1 MIHVRKSMI
10 FVTTVGLVL
19 FGLFACGNNQADIGN
34 APIAEGPQM
43 TIPDSLFDFGF
54 APQNSKITH
63 IFWLHSSGTDTL
75 RITRVV
81 PG

>member
-10 FVTTVGLVL
+10 FLITVGLVL
-19 FGLFACGNNQADIGN
+19 FGWFACSDNQAGDGT
-34 APIAEGPQM
+34 APVAEGPHM
-43 TIPDSLFDFGF
+43 TIADSVFNFGF

-63 IFWLHSSGTDTL
+63 TFWLHSSGTDTL

>member
-1 MIHVRKSMI
+1 MI
-10 FVTTVGLVL
+10 FLLTVGLVL
-19 FGLFACGNNQADIGN
+19 FGLFACGNNKADNGSEPV
-34 APIAEGPQM
+34 AAGPQM
-43 TIPDSLFDFGF
+43 SVADSVFDFGF

-63 IFWLHSSGTDTL
+63 TFWLHSTGTDTL